1 MSTPITI
8 DAADVTAA
16 ANFLEEF
23 LSDEVPAGDFTTG
36 TAMRD
41 LTINALA
48 AVVAFMRADS
58 TQVRQ
63 MQSLLTVQAATG
75 GDEEALRDGVT
86 AILSNLLVVP
96 KGGGKGRGFAV
107 GHATQQVDVFI
118 PTTIRFTYSQGVL
131 FVVDSSDTYFV
142 PAAEMVPVVEADGSI
157 VDYEFRIP
165 LVAVATGES
174 YNVDPALFAS
184 FDRFSPYVTHVES
197 TVKFSGGRG
206 PETVTEI
213 LARAPTAVATRNLI
227 NDRSIPAVLDDN
239 FDGIESVL
247 VVGMGE
253 PEMQRDIV
261 PTVAANLRFHVGGA
275 VDIYLRTALVETTFT
290 GNVGAFFARPD
301 GIATMFHDSM
311 VTFASVQPGDILR
324 VTAGLPIVPAE
335 FMVMEIVGGSTII
348 ISENAPFPIA
358 TDEALPPTTV
368 NYTIGRIGP
377 VYNDV
382 VADTGG
388 VPYTSGVTSRSSA
401 TTGRIT
407 LPGGPVMD
415 FLDVAILNPP
425 GPESSFKSPLDGF
438 VHFPNQVNTTPS
450 EAATPSEGLQ
460 FQTIVHNSALAQSA
474 KQWMEVVVGT
484 DSNAG
489 RFDGYQLRVRY
500 RTIAS
505 FDVIDAFVRGQRE
518 RVAAAYQLPRSH
530 HPVVIRMTVT
540 YRLKATA
547 TTLIDDDAVAQAIV
561 DYVHAFDA
569 TSQAIDASTVITTV
583 LTQFTSMA
591 NIVPSTPGG
600 PLLTIYYDLRAPTGD
615 VLSYATTDVV
625 EVSADKQIDGP
636 ALNLDELGVTGRTLR
651 YVTSLADIT
660 VQQEGAA

>member
-8 DAADVTAA
+8 DASDVTAA

-23 LSDEVPAGDFTTG
+23 LSDEIPNGDFTAG

-48 AVVAFMRADS
+48 AVVAFMRADAA
-58 TQVRQ
+58 QVRQ

-75 GDEEALRDGVT
+75 GDTEALRDGVT

-96 KGGGKGRGFAV
+96 KGGGKARGFIV

-131 FVVDSSDTYFV
+131 FVVDSTDTYFV
-142 PAAEMVPVVEADGSI
+142 PAAELVPVVEADGSI
-157 VDYEFRIP
+157 TDYEFRIP
-165 LVAVATGES
+165 LVAVATGET
-174 YNVDPALFAS
+174 YNVEPALFAA

-206 PETVTEI
+206 PETVEEI
-213 LARAPTAVATRNLI
+213 LERAPTAVATRNLI

-239 FDGIESVL
+239 FDGIEAVL

-261 PTVAANLRFHVGGA
+261 PTVAPNLRFHVGGA
-275 VDIYLRTALVETTFT
+275 VDIYLRTALIETTFT
-290 GNVGAFFARPD
+290 GSVGAFFARPD
-301 GIATMFHDSM
+301 GIVTMFNDAM
-311 VTFASVQPGDILR
+311 VSFAAVEPGDILR

-335 FMVMEIVGGSTII
+335 FLVMEVVGSNTII
-348 ISENAPFPIA
+348 ISENAPFSIA
-358 TDEALPPTTV
+358 TDEALPPTAV
-368 NYTIGRIGP
+368 SYTIGRIGP

-388 VPYTSGVTSRSSA
+388 IPYTGGTTSRSVA
-401 TTGRIT
+401 TSGRIT

-415 FLDVAILNPP
+415 ILDVAILNPAVA
-425 GPESSFKSPLDGF
+425 EASFQSPLDGF

-450 EAATPSEGLQ
+450 EAATPSQGLQ
-460 FQTIVHNSALAQSA
+460 FQTIVHNPELSQSA

-484 DSNAG
+484 DG
-489 RFDGYQLRVRY
+489 DPTRFDGYQLRVRY

-505 FDVIDAFVRGQRE
+505 FDVIDTFVRGQRE
-518 RVAAAYQLPRSH
+518 RVAAAYQLPRAH
-530 HPVVIRMTVT
+530 HPVVIRMTLT

-547 TTLIDDDAVAQAIV
+547 TTLIDNAKVAQAVV

-569 TSQAIDASTVITTV
+569 TNQAIDASTVITTV
-583 LTQFTSMA
+583 LTQFPTMA
-591 NIVPSTPGG
+591 NIVPTTPGG
-600 PLLTIYYDLRAPTGD
+600 PLLTISYDLRAPTGD
-615 VLSYATTDVV
+615 VLSYETTDVV
-625 EVSADKQIDGP
+625 EVSADKQVDGP
-636 ALNLDELGVTGRTLR
+636 DLSLDELGVTGRTLR